1 MCGIEGNVLSKLTV
15 FFFSLR
21 EFNPSSVTQEFAALR
36 RGRGPSAP
44 RTLERWGE
52 RLFKLFEC
60 DCGSRGATEAMP
72 SGDADTAAAA
82 MASHA
87 DVVSS
92 ELTLPIYAEESTR
105 GDALAL
111 AALRMEIDGPKNYVS
126 MWGKG
131 DVGAKAHPEARI
143 GAGVPIRSGGI
154 GAAHAGN
161 VESMPGHSLPDT
173 IATRKSMW

>member
-1 MCGIEGNVLSKLTV
+1 
-15 FFFSLR
+15 
-21 EFNPSSVTQEFAALR
+21 
-36 RGRGPSAP
+36 
-44 RTLERWGE
+44 
-52 RLFKLFEC
+52 
-60 DCGSRGATEAMP
+60 MP

-126 MWGKG
+126 MC
-131 DVGAKAHPEARI
+131 GAKATLVQRRTRKPALGQVYPSVP
-143 GAGVPIRSGGI
+143 GASGQHML
-154 GAAHAGN
+154 AM
-161 VESMPGHSLPDT
+161 ESMPGHSLPDT
-173 IATRKSMW
+173 IATRKSMVSVEARRIILGVGVWGEVLRISS

>member
-1 MCGIEGNVLSKLTV
+1 M
-15 FFFSLR
+15 
-21 EFNPSSVTQEFAALR
+21 
-36 RGRGPSAP
+36 
-44 RTLERWGE
+44 
-52 RLFKLFEC
+52 FKLFEC

-111 AALRMEIDGPKNYVS
+111 AALRMEIEGPI
-126 MWGKG
+126 MLAC
-131 DVGAKAHPEARI
+131 GAKATLVQRRTRKPALGQVYPSVP
-143 GAGVPIRSGGI
+143 GASGQHML
-154 GAAHAGN
+154 AM
-161 VESMPGHSLPDT
+161 ESMPGHSLPDT